1 MPVSVNVQNVHSRK
15 LAAVRREV
23 PPGTVGAAWGP
34 AIGKVWP
41 FIRSQPDLW
50 NDGHNILLF
59 HHPFQP
65 GAPILCDFGVEVTR
79 TFETA
84 GEVYPAE
91 TQGGEAAVAVHR
103 GPYNRMNQTHDAIRK
118 WMATN
123 RREPAGYSWE
133 LYGDP
138 APDPTD
144 TETTVV
150 YLLK

>member
-1 MPVSVNVQNVHSRK
+1 MPVSVKCETVRPRK

-23 PPGTVGAAWGP
+23 APGEVGSAWGP

-50 NDGHNILLF
+50 TDGHNIFLY
-59 HHPFQP
+59 HHPTLP
-65 GAPILCDFGVEVTR
+65 GSPILCDFAVEVTD

-84 GEVYPAE
+84 GEVYATE
-91 TQGGEAAVAVHR
+91 TPGGEAAVAVYR
-103 GPYNRMNQTHDAIRK
+103 GPYSQMNEAHDAIRK
-118 WMATN
+118 WMAEN
-123 RREPAGYSWE
+123 GRESLGHSWE

-138 APDPTD
+138 TPDPAD
-144 TETTVV
+144 TVTTVV